1 VNVTAYEHADLFEA
15 LRPEW
20 NELVRRSLADCIFNT
35 WEWQSVWWE
44 VYQPGRLWVLT
55 CRDDSGR
62 LLGLA
67 SWFIAQQADGTRVVR
82 AIGCREVTDYI
93 DIIVDRDQP
102 EAIAE
107 ALIAYAAA
115 HADQFDAIEL
125 CNLPEQSISYRLL
138 PGLLAQHGFT
148 ASTTHEDVCPIIELP
163 DTWDGYLALL
173 DKKQRHEI
181 RRKLRRAQ
189 GTGEAVD
196 WYIVG
201 REHKLEVEINTFL
214 ALMAASDDD
223 KARFLTDGSNTAFF
237 RALIPALSEAGW
249 LQLAFLTVE
258 GQPAAAYLNFDYAGH
273 ILVYNS
279 GLLQTAYGHLS
290 PGIVLLA
297 YLIQHAIETGHHVFD
312 FLQGDEVYKYR
323 MGGQDTHV
331 YNLTAQ
337 RAP

>member
-1 VNVTAYEHADLFEA
+1 
-15 LRPEW
+15 
-20 NELVRRSLADCIFNT
+20 
-35 WEWQSVWWE
+35 
-44 VYQPGRLWVLT
+44 
-55 CRDDSGR
+55 
-62 LLGLA
+62 
-67 SWFIAQQADGTRVVR
+67 
-82 AIGCREVTDYI
+82 
-93 DIIVDRDQP
+93 
-102 EAIAE
+102 
-107 ALIAYAAA
+107 
-115 HADQFDAIEL
+115 
-125 CNLPEQSISYRLL
+125 
-138 PGLLAQHGFT
+138 
-148 ASTTHEDVCPIIELP
+148 
-163 DTWDGYLALL
+163 
-173 DKKQRHEI
+173 
-181 RRKLRRAQ
+181 
-189 GTGEAVD
+189 
-196 WYIVG
+196 
-201 REHKLEVEINTFL
+201 
-214 ALMAASDDD
+214 MAASDDD
-223 KARFLTDGSNTAFF
+223 KARFLADGSNTAFF